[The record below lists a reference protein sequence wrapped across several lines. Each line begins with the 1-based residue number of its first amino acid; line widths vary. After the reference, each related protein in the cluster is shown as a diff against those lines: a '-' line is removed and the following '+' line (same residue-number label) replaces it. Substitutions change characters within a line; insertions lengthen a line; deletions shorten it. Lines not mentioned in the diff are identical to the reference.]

1 MLKLEPRSET
11 LQNGETI
18 RNNTTA
24 YLVVELPVKKS
35 VIAIPGIIIRN
46 ICDYILLNSSKVKLF
61 NGNIKQNWLYTK
73 NNLVIKV
80 RYTVEFGGPESSV
93 SIYWKIRERVL
104 KHFVR
109 GWVGGWMSERNSAG
123 VTELV
128 NESECR
134 DEWMNM
140 KVCW

>member
-61 NGNIKQNWLYTK
+61 NGNIKQN
-73 NNLVIKV
+73 
-80 RYTVEFGGPESSV
+80 
-93 SIYWKIRERVL
+93 
-104 KHFVR
+104 
-109 GWVGGWMSERNSAG
+109 
-123 VTELV
+123 
-128 NESECR
+128 
-134 DEWMNM
+134 
-140 KVCW
+140 